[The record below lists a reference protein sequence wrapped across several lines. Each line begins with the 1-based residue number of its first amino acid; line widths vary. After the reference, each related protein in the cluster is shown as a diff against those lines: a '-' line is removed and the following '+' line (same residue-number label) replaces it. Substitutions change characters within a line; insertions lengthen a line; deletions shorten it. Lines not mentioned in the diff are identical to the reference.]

1 MNISNIC
8 FIGDS
13 HTGKSHLIHTY
24 VYGYK
29 PPYVSQMT
37 IGMEFHKKII
47 ENNLLYIWD
56 YSLSNVLDKYLIDY
70 LKKINLFFIVIDCEN
85 WESIQNI
92 HKYINLIGDK
102 SYYIIANKFDKIDNI
117 LYKNRLLD
125 YLDSNFNN
133 KYAFTTSY
141 NKDGLDET
149 LNNILKLVSL
159 I

>member
-1 MNISNIC
+1 
-8 FIGDS
+8 
-13 HTGKSHLIHTY
+13 
-24 VYGYK
+24 
-29 PPYVSQMT
+29 MT

-70 LKKINLFFIVIDCEN
+70 LKKINIFFIVIDCEN

-92 HKYINLIGDK
+92 HKYINLIGNK
-102 SYYIIANKFDKIDNI
+102 SYYIIANKFDKINNM
-117 LYKNRLLD
+117 LYKNRLLEH
-125 YLDSNFNN
+125 LENNFNN

-141 NKDGLDET
+141 NKDELDTTINE
-149 LNNILKLVSL
+149 LLKSESL